1 MVKHKVLSTKKLEPS
16 LIAQAK
22 ENSIEIIEQEAIKI
36 NFTLSN
42 EKWQEASELSK
53 KEYVVFTSSNAVLAL
68 KKYLHKYVGPF
79 EIKWKIFSLSGK
91 TKEVLEENAGTF
103 GTIID
108 TAEDSKA
115 LAEKIVNT
123 KIHEVIF
130 FCGNKRRE
138 ELPDIL
144 KKAGIKVHEVIVYE
158 TVETPVVATDDM
170 DAILF
175 FSPSAVQSFFSV
187 NQLKNNTVC
196 FAIGQT
202 TANSIASF
210 TNNKIFIGK
219 APNQQVLLQ
228 EVINYF
234 KSMVSQG

>member
-1 MVKHKVLSTKKLEPS
+1 MAKHKVLSTKKLEPS
-16 LIAQAK
+16 LIEQAK
-22 ENSIEIIEQEAIKI
+22 QNDIEIIEQEAIKI
-36 NFTLSN
+36 NCTLSN
-42 EKWQEASELSK
+42 EKWQEVSNLSK

-68 KKYLHKYVGPF
+68 KKYLHEYVDSF

-108 TAEDSKA
+108 TAEDSKN

-123 KIHEVIF
+123 KIREVIF

-138 ELPDIL
+138 ELPGIL
-144 KKAGIKVHEVIVYE
+144 KKAGVQVYEVIVYE

-202 TANSIASF
+202 TANSIASL
-210 TNNKIFIGK
+210 TNNKIFISK
-219 APNQQVLLQ
+219 MPNQQVLLQ

-234 KSMVSQG
+234 KSMVSQD